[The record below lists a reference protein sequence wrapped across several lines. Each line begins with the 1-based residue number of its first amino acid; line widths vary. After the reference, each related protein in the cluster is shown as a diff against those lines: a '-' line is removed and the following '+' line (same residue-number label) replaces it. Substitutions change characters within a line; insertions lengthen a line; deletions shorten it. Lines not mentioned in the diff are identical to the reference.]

1 MKKKWTALLI
11 AMLALTVFAV
21 GCGSKGDG
29 QAANKI
35 VVGTDASFP
44 PFESLTPDGK
54 PEGFD
59 IDLINAI
66 AKSQKLD
73 IEVKHVGWDPMMA
86 GLENDSI
93 KAGIAGITMNDDR
106 KKQFD
111 FTDPYFTAKQSI
123 LIKNSVTNVNTI
135 ADLKGK
141 KIGVQ
146 SGTTGQTVVED
157 KFGKGY
163 TGLKGFDDIASAIDD
178 MKNGRIDAVV
188 ADNAVIKKFK
198 EQLHLDD
205 VKIVE
210 DKTINQEQYGIA
222 VKKGNKELLDKLNQG
237 LKAVKADGTYDKI
250 YAKYFK

>member
-11 AMLALTVFAV
+11 ALLALTVFAV

-35 VVGTDASFP
+35 IVGTDASFP

-86 GLENDSI
+86 GLENGSI
-93 KAGIAGITMNDDR
+93 KAGIAGITMNADR

-111 FTDPYFTAKQSI
+111 FTDPYFTAKQAI
-123 LIKNSVTNVNTI
+123 LIKNSAPNVNTI

-146 SGTTGQTVVED
+146 SGTTGQAVVEQ

-222 VKKGNKELLDKLNQG
+222 VKKGNKELLDKLNKG